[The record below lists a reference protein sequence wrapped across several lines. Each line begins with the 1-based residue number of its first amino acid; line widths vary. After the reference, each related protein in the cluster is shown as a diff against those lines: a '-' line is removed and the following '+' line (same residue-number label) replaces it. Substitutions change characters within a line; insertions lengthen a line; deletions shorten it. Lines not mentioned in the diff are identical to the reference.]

1 MSYIL
6 RPNNRKRISGSTIK
20 AKIVSPDKKM
30 SSSVEYPVQVQV
42 QTLSDREC
50 VIRDMQQMD
59 AILSGVNDWSNITE
73 EIKEFQTAL
82 TSATNGSRIILDGF
96 QPYKDGNG
104 NEIIN
109 SNGVVLK
116 RPAYTAGTDT
126 DFTTILRIIVKKNE
140 EQEVYTKNITIP
152 AYTADEVIGAIK
164 TSNFAKEYWSLIKN
178 ANVKPKNIFSSLT
191 NITGSNILQRYGIDK
206 YYNSS
211 VAASIPVLET
221 TYPSYY
227 TGDGTLISNTGAVN
241 RLDAKTVYALKNDL
255 HYSVVGVS
263 GSELTDEEALAINVN
278 KSHSK
283 NETVAYR
290 LKSSNLNTDNII
302 KSTFTLEGSTLPC
315 VISQDD
321 IGFLS
326 NKIQVSH
333 IQSNIIQSM
342 HLGWFIPSS
351 ARTAYGIANDKIIDS
366 SESSRTTISIN
377 TTTCNP
383 ILKIPNSLTS
393 LIDISDDTSNAIQ
406 DFENIG
412 YDWNT
417 LDDKHGFVD
426 NMISVKVVLNPGSGM
441 YVSDTM
447 PSPVDDLTSL
457 TSSSTLTSEL
467 TLTNTD
473 STKYLYLDK
482 SDFTSQIK
490 GVIKIT
496 LIQSSLGE
504 PVDINFYFTL
514 APTSV

>member
-96 QPYKDGNG
+96 QPYKDGSG

-116 RPAYTAGTDT
+116 RPAYTAGSDT
-126 DFTTILRIIVKKNE
+126 DFTTILRIIIKKNE

-164 TSNFAKEYWSLIKN
+164 TSNFAKEYWNLIKN
-178 ANVKPKNIFSSLT
+178 ANVLSKNIFSSLT
-191 NITGSNILQRYGIDK
+191 NITGSSILQRYEINK

-227 TGDGTLISNTGAVN
+227 TGTGTLISNTGVVN
-241 RLDAKTVYALKNDL
+241 RLDAKTVYALYNDP

-263 GSELTDEEALAINVN
+263 GSELTNEEALAINVN
-278 KSHSK
+278 KTLAS

-290 LKSSNLNTDNII
+290 LKSILSAENII
-302 KSTFTLEGSTLPC
+302 KSTFTLEESTLPC

-333 IQSNIIQSM
+333 IQSNITQSM

-351 ARTAYGIANDKIIDS
+351 ARTAYGIANDQITDS
-366 SESSRTTISIN
+366 SESSRTTININ
-377 TTTCNP
+377 STTCNP

-393 LIDISDDTSNAIQ
+393 LIDIADDPSNAIQ

-412 YDWNT
+412 YDWST
-417 LDDKHGFVD
+417 LDNKHGFVD
-426 NMISVKVVLNPGSGM
+426 NMISVKVQLNSGSGM

-447 PSPVDDLTSL
+447 LSPVDDLTPSG
-457 TSSSTLTSEL
+457 TLTTEL
-467 TLTNTD
+467 VLTNTD
-473 STKYLYLDK
+473 NTKYLYLDK

-496 LIQSSLGE
+496 LKQSSLGD